1 MLFVCGE
8 AGWGD
13 TAYPMVGFLD
23 IRRGPGHFI
32 GRILRCLHLYIPPP
46 HPGCSIAQRG
56 TPSIFSL
63 TGISLA
69 SSVLGLNG
77 GRELAHSHLV
87 CDFDLILLFLV
98 RFSPPPPPPALPGWE
113 RDSYTS
119 ICGCEGQ
126 DTWDPAPCKF
136 FNQTC
141 HFQGHS
147 KSFLASKISLASLI
161 YFISSSTHFFSGGFM
176 LAEIIL

>member
-1 MLFVCGE
+1 MWRSRGGGGE
-8 AGWGD
+8 HCLSHGW
-13 TAYPMVGFLD
+13 L
-23 IRRGPGHFI
+23 PGYKEGTWPFHWENTQMPTSVYSFPTP
-32 GRILRCLHLYIPPP
+32 L
-46 HPGCSIAQRG
+46 GCSIAQRG
-56 TPSIFSL
+56 TPSILSL

-161 YFISSSTHFFSGGFM
+161 YFTSSSTHFFSGGFM